1 MDTAPTDYASCSLR
15 ELYQV
20 LNYIDR
26 ERVPDTYAS
35 LVSEIES
42 RDVQTERELLEC
54 WRLLDHHKHP
64 EFAETLADRINT
76 LASQREAAESQ
87 SGATKPER
95 PPIPEDKLYKTFW
108 RRFIAQFVD
117 GLFVTVITMV
127 FLLVIAPIV
136 LTTGAT
142 TGWALLPLLIIMNTI
157 VIGYP
162 IVMHA
167 EYGQTLGKMATGVK
181 VMDVSEAR
189 GLTIRQSML
198 RDIVP
203 LISGVVATI
212 AAVVQ
217 ISKGN
222 LSDDGSPSAY
232 DFHEALLGIWFLLE
246 VITML
251 FNKKRR
257 AVHDFIA
264 GTVVKRV
271 PRN

>member
-26 ERVPDTYAS
+26 ERVPDSYAS
-35 LVSEIES
+35 LVDEIAS
-42 RDVQTERELLEC
+42 RDGQTERELLEC

-64 EFAETLADRINT
+64 EFAETLADRINA
-76 LASQREAAESQ
+76 LASQRQAAESRTEN
-87 SGATKPER
+87 AKPER
-95 PPIPEDKLYKTFW
+95 PPIPEDKRYKTFW
-108 RRFIAQFVD
+108 RRFIAQFID
-117 GLFVTVITMV
+117 GLFVTVVAMV
-127 FLLVIAPIV
+127 FLLVISPII
-136 LTTGAT
+136 LNRGAD
-142 TGWALLPLLIIMNTI
+142 TGWAILPLLIIMNVMI
-157 VIGYP
+157 IGYP

-167 EYGQTLGKMATGVK
+167 EYGQTLGKMATAVK
-181 VMDVSEAR
+181 VVDVSEAR

-198 RDIVP
+198 RDVVP

-212 AAVVQ
+212 GAVIQ
-217 ISKGN
+217 ISTGN
-222 LSDDGSPSAY
+222 LSDDGSPTAY

-271 PRN
+271 PRR